1 MSARM
6 RIILVALASAI
17 ALIAVSPPLL
27 LLLALVPVDWPMLS
41 AVGQSYTG
49 ISVLLSGAAL
59 LGVVASLR
67 LQRKQTDIL
76 RTQATRQF
84 QMQVLQMSMEDPD
97 LAALHAGIPSAVST
111 ISGHRDYRRL
121 MYTTIRFRHLHFGF
135 QTGDV
140 SPVQLKSVLEHEFF
154 PIAANRRW
162 WDLARP
168 SWSGDASDDGY
179 LGFLNI
185 VDSAYAACDPAAS

>member
-1 MSARM
+1 
-6 RIILVALASAI
+6 
-17 ALIAVSPPLL
+17 
-27 LLLALVPVDWPMLS
+27 
-41 AVGQSYTG
+41 
-49 ISVLLSGAAL
+49 
-59 LGVVASLR
+59 
-67 LQRKQTDIL
+67 
-76 RTQATRQF
+76 
-84 QMQVLQMSMEDPD
+84 
-97 LAALHAGIPSAVST
+97 
-111 ISGHRDYRRL
+111 